1 MKVGF
6 IGLGNLGRAI
16 AGRLI
21 SEGIHLTVWNRT
33 RARAEGLKAD
43 VADNPADLMSKCDVV
58 FLNLFDSPAVS
69 SVLSGDQGLLM
80 GACKGKIVIDTT
92 TNHFEAVPLFYAVLR
107 EAGADYLEAPILG
120 SVGPASKGMLTIIVG
135 GEKRTH
141 DKVLPLRQK
150 LASNIFHLEPPT
162 MATRMKLVNNMA
174 LGSFMAAIA
183 EAVAYGEASGIDP
196 ALVVEIL
203 AAGAGNSAVLNAKKQ
218 KLLDGD
224 YSPHFSVNAI
234 YKDLQY
240 AQDLAEE
247 VNKPMFMA
255 GMARELFAL
264 ARAQGKETSD
274 FSVIHDILRK
284 L

>member
-6 IGLGNLGRAI
+6 IGLGNLGRAM

-33 RARAEGLKAD
+33 RAKAEGLKAD
-43 VADNPADLMSKCDVV
+43 VADNPADLISKCDVV

-141 DKVLPLRQK
+141 DKVLPLLQK

>member
-6 IGLGNLGRAI
+6 IGLGNLGRAM

-33 RARAEGLKAD
+33 RAKAEGLKAD

-141 DKVLPLRQK
+141 DKVLPLLQK

>member
-6 IGLGNLGRAI
+6 IGLGNLGRAM

-107 EAGADYLEAPILG
+107 EAGADYLEAPVLG
-120 SVGPASKGMLTIIVG
+120 SVGPASKGALTIIVG

-141 DKVLPLRQK
+141 DKVLPLLQK
-150 LASNIFHLEPPT
+150 LASNVFHLASPT

-183 EAVAYGEASGIDP
+183 EAVAYGEASGIDR
-196 ALVVEIL
+196 ALVLEIL